1 MGIDRT
7 TNFDITRTKFFPIVL
22 KEIFSTNEH
31 TEIVSTPVQASPDIV
46 LSESPEQY
54 WQSRSEDEDYLYKL
68 LGELEKRK
76 AMAIL
81 CITPEKLHKMSA
93 GGLSHFIK
101 DANELIIETKA
112 QLRRIKSDRKLFNK
126 QHNNLSGDDRQ
137 RLDNLIENA

>member
-1 MGIDRT
+1 
-7 TNFDITRTKFFPIVL
+7 
-22 KEIFSTNEH
+22 
-31 TEIVSTPVQASPDIV
+31 VQASPDIV